1 VTCTTAKRPAFSL
14 LELLAVVTILGFL
27 ATVILPRVS
36 ESSAT
41 AKEKTCFHHRAQI
54 NAAVEIY
61 AVRNGALPDDLSDL
75 NTPDV
80 FPEGIPTC
88 PVSGVAYTLNPTT
101 KRVLGHLG
109 GGKSGGHPF

>member
-1 VTCTTAKRPAFSL
+1 MTIPTKKRRGFSL

-27 ATVILPRVS
+27 ATMILPRVA
-36 ESSAT
+36 ESTAT
-41 AKEKTCFHHRAQI
+41 AKEQTCFHHRAQI

-61 AVRNGALPDDLSDL
+61 AVRNGALPNELSDL
-75 NTPDV
+75 DTPEV

-88 PVSGVAYTLNPTT
+88 PVSGVPYALNPTT

-109 GGKSGGHPF
+109 GGKAGGHPF